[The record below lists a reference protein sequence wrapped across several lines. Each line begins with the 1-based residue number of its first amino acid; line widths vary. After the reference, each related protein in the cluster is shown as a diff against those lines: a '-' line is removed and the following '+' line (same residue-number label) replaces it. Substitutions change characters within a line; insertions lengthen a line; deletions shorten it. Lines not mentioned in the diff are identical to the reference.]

1 MEALLKV
8 IQSIICV
15 LDCVIPCGFFFCGQ
29 HLFSLCNW
37 KTLKVKG
44 NELDILG
51 SSGRQFAKYPSP
63 ALQVDTGVERKG

>member
-8 IQSIICV
+8 TWSIICV
-15 LDCVIPCGFFFCGQ
+15 LDCVIPCVLFCGQ

-44 NELDILG
+44 GESGILG
-51 SSGRQFAKYPSP
+51 SSGRRFAKYPGP
-63 ALQVDTGVERKG
+63 ALEVGMCVEWRG